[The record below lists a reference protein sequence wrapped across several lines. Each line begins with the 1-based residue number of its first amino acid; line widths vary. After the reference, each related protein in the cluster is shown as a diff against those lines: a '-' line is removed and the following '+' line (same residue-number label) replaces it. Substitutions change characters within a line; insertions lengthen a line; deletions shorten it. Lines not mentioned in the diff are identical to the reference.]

1 MSFEKNIKWIGIG
14 ISVILLLILGFLVVD
29 SKRETEAKKAL
40 EAELENKTIPYM
52 KEISDIQNDI
62 VAKKKEMEEQEEGS
76 LVSLAFVVSS
86 KNEAEKVKKLTE
98 NMKMPISIVLN
109 DTMDRETVR
118 EVFYLLD
125 AKRYDYILT
134 GNSLLENGW
143 GNVDQ
148 TQAILSKLGY
158 QKQPGFLLLNK
169 EEEEQN
175 LESLNDRGYTTL
187 LRYRK
192 EVDSGKTE
200 WNQYFFPYS
209 IIKEFGVTE
218 TRLSKIRKTS
228 ANMFFIYH
236 MGAVSEGMMKESEL
250 EEEIELLQ
258 TYEEKGEIRLTGL
271 YEIQEAFQKQ
281 SVKKSDLQQ
290 EFAKYEAEQNQK
302 IAELERAIDE
312 IYAE

>member
-62 VAKKKEMEEQEEGS
+62 VAKKKKMEEQEEGS
-76 LVSLAFVVSS
+76 LVSLTFVVSS

-109 DTMDRETVR
+109 DTMDIETVR

-158 QKQPGFLLLNK
+158 QTQPGFLLLNK

-175 LESLNDRGYTTL
+175 LKSLNDRGYTTL

-209 IIKEFGVTE
+209 IIKESGVTE

>member
-29 SKRETEAKKAL
+29 SKRETEEKKAL

-62 VAKKKEMEEQEEGS
+62 VAKKKEMEKQEESS

-109 DTMDRETVR
+109 DTMDTETVR
-118 EVFYLLD
+118 EVFYILD

-143 GNVDQ
+143 ENIDQ
-148 TQAILSKLGY
+148 TQAILSELGY

-175 LESLNDRGYTTL
+175 LKSLNDRGYTTL

-209 IIKEFGVTE
+209 IIKESGVTE

-250 EEEIELLQ
+250 EDEIELLQ

-281 SVKKSDLQQ
+281 SIKKSDLQQ

-312 IYAE
+312 IYVE

>member
-29 SKRETEAKKAL
+29 SKRETEEKKAL

-62 VAKKKEMEEQEEGS
+62 VAKKKGMEKQEESS

-86 KNEAEKVKKLTE
+86 KNEAEKVKKLSE

-109 DTMDRETVR
+109 DTMDTETVR
-118 EVFYLLD
+118 EVFYILD

-143 GNVDQ
+143 GNIDQ
-148 TQAILSKLGY
+148 TQVLLSKLGY

-175 LESLNDRGYTTL
+175 LKSLNDRGYTTL

-209 IIKEFGVTE
+209 IIKESSVTE

-281 SVKKSDLQQ
+281 SIKKSDLQQ

>member
-1 MSFEKNIKWIGIG
+1 MNFEKNIKWIGIG

-109 DTMDRETVR
+109 DMMDIETVR
-118 EVFYLLD
+118 EVFYILD

-134 GNSLLENGW
+134 GNSLLEKGW
-143 GNVDQ
+143 ENVDQ
-148 TQAILSKLGY
+148 TQAILSELGY
-158 QKQPGFLLLNK
+158 QTQPGFLLLNK

-175 LESLNDRGYTTL
+175 LKSLNDRGYTTL

-209 IIKEFGVTE
+209 IIKESGVTE

>member
-109 DTMDRETVR
+109 DTMDTETVR

-175 LESLNDRGYTTL
+175 LKSLNDRGYTTL

-209 IIKEFGVTE
+209 IIKESGVIE

>member
-1 MSFEKNIKWIGIG
+1 MRVEKNIKWIGIG

-29 SKRETEAKKAL
+29 SKRETKAKKAL

-62 VAKKKEMEEQEEGS
+62 AIKKKEMEEQEEGS

-109 DTMDRETVR
+109 DMMDTETVR
-118 EVFYLLD
+118 EVSDVLD
-125 AKRYDYILT
+125 TKRYDYILT
-134 GNSLLENGW
+134 GNSLIENGW
-143 GNVDQ
+143 GKVDQ
-148 TQAILSKLGY
+148 TQDLLSKLGY

-169 EEEEQN
+169 EDKEQN
-175 LESLNDRGYTTL
+175 MESLKDRGYTTL

-192 EVDSGKTE
+192 EVDSGKTKWE
-200 WNQYFFPYS
+200 QDYFPYS
-209 IIKEFGVTE
+209 IIKESGVTE
-218 TRLSKIRKTS
+218 TRLSKIQKNS

-236 MGAVSEGMMKESEL
+236 MGAVSEGMLTESEL
-250 EEEIELLQ
+250 EEEIEFLQ
-258 TYEEKGEIRLTGL
+258 TAEEQGKIHMTGL

-290 EFAKYEAEQNQK
+290 EFTKYEAEQNQK

>member
-1 MSFEKNIKWIGIG
+1 MNFEKNIKWLGIG

-29 SKRETEAKKAL
+29 SKRETEERKAL

-62 VAKKKEMEEQEEGS
+62 ATKKKEMKEQEEGS

-109 DTMDRETVR
+109 DTMDIETVR
-118 EVFYLLD
+118 EVFYILD

-134 GNSLLENGW
+134 GNSLLEKGW
-143 GNVDQ
+143 ENVDQ
-148 TQAILSKLGY
+148 TQAILSELGY

-209 IIKEFGVTE
+209 IIKESGVTE

-250 EEEIELLQ
+250 KEEIELLQ

>member
-29 SKRETEAKKAL
+29 SKRETEEKKAL

-62 VAKKKEMEEQEEGS
+62 VAKKKEMEKQEESS

-109 DTMDRETVR
+109 DTMDTETVR
-118 EVFYLLD
+118 EVFYILD

-134 GNSLLENGW
+134 GNSLFENGW

-209 IIKEFGVTE
+209 IIKESGVTE

-236 MGAVSEGMMKESEL
+236 MGVVSEGMMKESEL

>member
-1 MSFEKNIKWIGIG
+1 MNFEKNIKWIGIG

-62 VAKKKEMEEQEEGS
+62 ATKKKEMEEQEEGS

-86 KNEAEKVKKLTE
+86 KNEAEKVKKMTE

-109 DTMDRETVR
+109 DTMGTETVR

-209 IIKEFGVTE
+209 IIKESGVTE

-228 ANMFFIYH
+228 ANMFFVYH

>member
-1 MSFEKNIKWIGIG
+1 
-14 ISVILLLILGFLVVD
+14 
-29 SKRETEAKKAL
+29 
-40 EAELENKTIPYM
+40 M

-62 VAKKKEMEEQEEGS
+62 VAKKKEMEEQEGAS

-109 DTMDRETVR
+109 DTKDTETVR
-118 EVFYLLD
+118 EVFYILD

-134 GNSLLENGW
+134 GNSLLEKGW
-143 GNVDQ
+143 ENVDQ
-148 TQAILSKLGY
+148 TQSILSKLGY

-175 LESLNDRGYTTL
+175 LKSLNDRGYTTL

-209 IIKEFGVTE
+209 IIKESGVTE

>member
-1 MSFEKNIKWIGIG
+1 MRVEKNIKWIGIG

-29 SKRETEAKKAL
+29 SKRETKAKKAL

-62 VAKKKEMEEQEEGS
+62 AIKKKEMEEQEEGS

-109 DTMDRETVR
+109 DTMDGETVR
-118 EVFYLLD
+118 EVSDVLD
-125 AKRYDYILT
+125 TKRYAYILT
-134 GNSLLENGW
+134 GNSLIENGW
-143 GNVDQ
+143 GKVDQ
-148 TQAILSKLGY
+148 TQDLLSKLGY

-175 LESLNDRGYTTL
+175 LKSLNDRGYTTL

-209 IIKEFGVTE
+209 IIKESGVTE

-228 ANMFFIYH
+228 TNMFFIYH

-258 TYEEKGEIRLTGL
+258 IYEEKGEIRLTGL

>member
-29 SKRETEAKKAL
+29 SKRETEEKKAL

-109 DTMDRETVR
+109 DTMDTETVR

>member
-109 DTMDRETVR
+109 DTMDTETVR
-118 EVFYLLD
+118 EVFYILD

-209 IIKEFGVTE
+209 IIKESGVTE

-290 EFAKYEAEQNQK
+290 EFAKYEDEQNQK
-302 IAELERAIDE
+302 IAELERVIDE

>member
-1 MSFEKNIKWIGIG
+1 MRVEKNIKWIGIG

-29 SKRETEAKKAL
+29 SKRETKAKKAL

-62 VAKKKEMEEQEEGS
+62 AIKKKEMEEQEEGS

-109 DTMDRETVR
+109 DMMDTETVR
-118 EVFYLLD
+118 EVSDVLD
-125 AKRYDYILT
+125 TKRYDYILT
-134 GNSLLENGW
+134 GNSLIENGW
-143 GNVDQ
+143 GKVDQ
-148 TQAILSKLGY
+148 TQDLLSKLGY

-169 EEEEQN
+169 EDKEQN
-175 LESLNDRGYTTL
+175 MESLKDRGYTTL

-192 EVDSGKTE
+192 EVDSGKTKWE
-200 WNQYFFPYS
+200 QDYFPYS
-209 IIKEFGVTE
+209 IIKESGVTE
-218 TRLSKIRKTS
+218 TRLSKIQKNS

>member
-62 VAKKKEMEEQEEGS
+62 VAKKKEMEKQEESS

-109 DTMDRETVR
+109 DTMDTETVR
-118 EVFYLLD
+118 EVFYILD

-148 TQAILSKLGY
+148 TQALLSKLGY

-169 EEEEQN
+169 EEEERN
-175 LESLNDRGYTTL
+175 LKSLNDRGYTTL

-200 WNQYFFPYS
+200 WNQYYFPYS
-209 IIKEFGVTE
+209 IIKESGVTE

-258 TYEEKGEIRLTGL
+258 TYEEKGEICLTGL
-271 YEIQEAFQKQ
+271 YEIQGAFQKQ
-281 SVKKSDLQQ
+281 SIKKSDLQQ

>member
-14 ISVILLLILGFLVVD
+14 ISVILLLILGFLVVE
-29 SKRETEAKKAL
+29 SKRETEEKKAL
-40 EAELENKTIPYM
+40 EAKLENKTIPYM

-109 DTMDRETVR
+109 DTMDTETVR

-143 GNVDQ
+143 GNIDQ
-148 TQAILSKLGY
+148 TQALLSKLGY

-175 LESLNDRGYTTL
+175 LAALNDRGYTTL

-209 IIKEFGVTE
+209 IIKESGVTE

-228 ANMFFIYH
+228 ANMFFVYH

-258 TYEEKGEIRLTGL
+258 TYEEKEEIRLTGL

-281 SVKKSDLQQ
+281 SIKKSDLQQ
-290 EFAKYEAEQNQK
+290 AFEKYEAEQNQK

>member
-1 MSFEKNIKWIGIG
+1 MRVEKNIKWIGIG

-29 SKRETEAKKAL
+29 SKRETKAKKAL

-62 VAKKKEMEEQEEGS
+62 AIKKKEMEEQEEGS

-86 KNEAEKVKKLTE
+86 KNEAERVKKLTE
-98 NMKMPISIVLN
+98 NMKMPISIILN
-109 DTMDRETVR
+109 DTMDTETVR
-118 EVFYLLD
+118 GVFYLFD

-143 GNVDQ
+143 GKVDQ
-148 TQAILSKLGY
+148 TQDLLSKLGY

-169 EEEEQN
+169 EDKEQN
-175 LESLNDRGYTTL
+175 MESLKDRGYTTL

-192 EVDSGKTE
+192 EVDSGKTKWE
-200 WNQYFFPYS
+200 QDYFPYS
-209 IIKEFGVTE
+209 IIKESGVTE
-218 TRLSKIRKTS
+218 TRLSKIQKNS

-236 MGAVSEGMMKESEL
+236 MGAVSEGMLTESEL
-250 EEEIELLQ
+250 EEEIEFLQ
-258 TYEEKGEIRLTGL
+258 TAEEQGEIHMTGL

>member
-14 ISVILLLILGFLVVD
+14 ISVILLLILGFLVVE
-29 SKRETEAKKAL
+29 SKRETEEKKAL
-40 EAELENKTIPYM
+40 EAKLENKTIPYM

-109 DTMDRETVR
+109 DTMDTETVR

-143 GNVDQ
+143 GNIDQ
-148 TQAILSKLGY
+148 TQVLLSKLGY

-175 LESLNDRGYTTL
+175 LAALNDRGYTTL

-209 IIKEFGVTE
+209 IIKESGVTE

-228 ANMFFIYH
+228 ANMFFVYH
-236 MGAVSEGMMKESEL
+236 MGAVSEGMMRESEL

-258 TYEEKGEIRLTGL
+258 TYEEKEEIRLTGL

-281 SVKKSDLQQ
+281 SIKKSDLQQ
-290 EFAKYEAEQNQK
+290 AFEKYEAEQNQK

>member
-29 SKRETEAKKAL
+29 SKRETEEKKAL

-62 VAKKKEMEEQEEGS
+62 VAKKKEMEKQEESS

-109 DTMDRETVR
+109 DTMDTETVR
-118 EVFYLLD
+118 EVFYILD

-143 GNVDQ
+143 ENIDQ
-148 TQAILSKLGY
+148 TQAILSELGY

-175 LESLNDRGYTTL
+175 LKSLNDRGYTTL

-209 IIKEFGVTE
+209 IIKESGVTE

-250 EEEIELLQ
+250 EDEIELLQ

>member
-1 MSFEKNIKWIGIG
+1 MNFEKNIKWIGIG

-62 VAKKKEMEEQEEGS
+62 ATKKKEMEEQEEGS

-86 KNEAEKVKKLTE
+86 KNEAEKVKKMTE

-109 DTMDRETVR
+109 DTMGTETVR

-143 GNVDQ
+143 GNIDQ
-148 TQAILSKLGY
+148 TQVLLSKLGY

-209 IIKEFGVTE
+209 IIKESGVTE

-228 ANMFFIYH
+228 ANMFFVYH

>member
-1 MSFEKNIKWIGIG
+1 MRVEKNIKWIGIG

-29 SKRETEAKKAL
+29 SKRETKAKKAL

-62 VAKKKEMEEQEEGS
+62 AIKKKEMEEQEEGS

-86 KNEAEKVKKLTE
+86 KNEAERVKKLTE
-98 NMKMPISIVLN
+98 NMKMPISIIFN
-109 DTMDRETVR
+109 DTMDTETVR
-118 EVFYLLD
+118 EVFYLFD

-143 GNVDQ
+143 GKVDQ
-148 TQAILSKLGY
+148 TQDLLSKLGY

-169 EEEEQN
+169 EDKEQN
-175 LESLNDRGYTTL
+175 MESLKDRGYTTL

-192 EVDSGKTE
+192 EVDSGKTKWE
-200 WNQYFFPYS
+200 QDYFPYS
-209 IIKEFGVTE
+209 IIKESGVTE
-218 TRLSKIRKTS
+218 TRLSKIQKNS

-236 MGAVSEGMMKESEL
+236 MGAVSEGMLTESEL
-250 EEEIELLQ
+250 EEEIEFLQ
-258 TYEEKGEIRLTGL
+258 TAEEQGKIHMTGL

>member
-14 ISVILLLILGFLVVD
+14 ISVILLLILGFLVVE
-29 SKRETEAKKAL
+29 SKRETEEKKAL
-40 EAELENKTIPYM
+40 EAKLENKTIPYM

-109 DTMDRETVR
+109 DTMDTETVR

-143 GNVDQ
+143 GNIDQ
-148 TQAILSKLGY
+148 TQVLLSKLGY

-175 LESLNDRGYTTL
+175 FAALNDRGYTTL

-209 IIKEFGVTE
+209 IIKESGVTE

-228 ANMFFIYH
+228 ANMFFVYH

-258 TYEEKGEIRLTGL
+258 TYEEKEEIRLTGL

-281 SVKKSDLQQ
+281 SIKKSDLQQ
-290 EFAKYEAEQNQK
+290 AFEKYEAEQNQK

>member
-1 MSFEKNIKWIGIG
+1 MRVEKNIKWIGIG

-29 SKRETEAKKAL
+29 SKRETKAKKAL

-62 VAKKKEMEEQEEGS
+62 AIKKKEMEEQEEGS

-109 DTMDRETVR
+109 DMMDTETVR
-118 EVFYLLD
+118 EVSDVLD
-125 AKRYDYILT
+125 TKRYDYILT
-134 GNSLLENGW
+134 GNSLIENGW
-143 GNVDQ
+143 GKVDQ
-148 TQAILSKLGY
+148 TQDLLSKLGY

-175 LESLNDRGYTTL
+175 LKSLNDRGYTTL

-209 IIKEFGVTE
+209 IIKESGVTE

-228 ANMFFIYH
+228 TNMFFIYH

-258 TYEEKGEIRLTGL
+258 IYEEKEEIRLTGL

>member
-62 VAKKKEMEEQEEGS
+62 ATKKKEMEEQDEGS

-86 KNEAEKVKKLTE
+86 KNEAEKVKKMTE

-109 DTMDRETVR
+109 DTMGTETVR
-118 EVFYLLD
+118 EVFYILD

-192 EVDSGKTE
+192 EVDSDKTE

-209 IIKEFGVTE
+209 IIKESGVTE

-228 ANMFFIYH
+228 ANMFFVYH

>member
-1 MSFEKNIKWIGIG
+1 MNFEKNIKWIGIG

-62 VAKKKEMEEQEEGS
+62 ATKKKEMEEQEEGS

-86 KNEAEKVKKLTE
+86 KNEAEKVKKMTE

-109 DTMDRETVR
+109 DTMGTETVR
-118 EVFYLLD
+118 EVFYILD

-148 TQAILSKLGY
+148 TQAILSKRGY

-209 IIKEFGVTE
+209 IIKESGVTE

-228 ANMFFIYH
+228 ANMFFVYH

>member
-109 DTMDRETVR
+109 DTMDTETVR

-158 QKQPGFLLLNK
+158 QTQPGFLLLNK

-175 LESLNDRGYTTL
+175 LKSLNDRGYTTL

-209 IIKEFGVTE
+209 IIKESGVTE

>member
-1 MSFEKNIKWIGIG
+1 MNFEKNIKWIGIG

-62 VAKKKEMEEQEEGS
+62 ATKKKEMEEQEEGS

-86 KNEAEKVKKLTE
+86 KNEAEKVKKMTE

-109 DTMDRETVR
+109 DTMGTETVR
-118 EVFYLLD
+118 EVFYILD

-209 IIKEFGVTE
+209 IIKESGVTE

-228 ANMFFIYH
+228 ANMFFVYH

>member
-1 MSFEKNIKWIGIG
+1 MRVEKNIKWIGIG

-29 SKRETEAKKAL
+29 SKRETKAKKAL

-62 VAKKKEMEEQEEGS
+62 AIKKKEMEEQEEGS

-86 KNEAEKVKKLTE
+86 KNEAERVKKLTE
-98 NMKMPISIVLN
+98 NMKMPISIIFN
-109 DTMDRETVR
+109 DTMDTETVR
-118 EVFYLLD
+118 EVFYLFD

-143 GNVDQ
+143 GKVDQ
-148 TQAILSKLGY
+148 TQDLLSKLGY

-169 EEEEQN
+169 EDKEQN
-175 LESLNDRGYTTL
+175 MESLKDRGYTTL

-192 EVDSGKTE
+192 EMDSGKTKWE
-200 WNQYFFPYS
+200 QDYFPYS
-209 IIKEFGVTE
+209 IIKESGVTE
-218 TRLSKIRKTS
+218 TRLSKIQKNS

>member
-14 ISVILLLILGFLVVD
+14 ISVILLLILGFLVVE
-29 SKRETEAKKAL
+29 SKRETEEKKAL
-40 EAELENKTIPYM
+40 EAKLENKTIPYM

-109 DTMDRETVR
+109 DTMDTETVR

-134 GNSLLENGW
+134 GKSLLENGW
-143 GNVDQ
+143 GNIDQ
-148 TQAILSKLGY
+148 TQVLLSKLGY

-175 LESLNDRGYTTL
+175 LAALNDRGYTTL

-209 IIKEFGVTE
+209 IIKESGVTE

-228 ANMFFIYH
+228 ANMFFVYH

-258 TYEEKGEIRLTGL
+258 TYEEKEEIRLTGL

-281 SVKKSDLQQ
+281 SIKKSDLQQ
-290 EFAKYEAEQNQK
+290 AFEKYEAEQNQK